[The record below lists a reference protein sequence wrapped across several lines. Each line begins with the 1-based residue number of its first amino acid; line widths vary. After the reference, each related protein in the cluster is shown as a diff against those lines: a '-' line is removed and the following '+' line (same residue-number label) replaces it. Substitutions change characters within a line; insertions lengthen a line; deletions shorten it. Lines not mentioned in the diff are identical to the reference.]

1 MTKISELSLRK
12 AFLLLT
18 TAVAAV
24 GVFVGLPVKKAVAA
38 TENSRM
44 APAGVV
50 NQPTAQLLV
59 VQPERINPSTVGLL
73 KVADEALS
81 NDALAEQI
89 FSNPD
94 AVASRYHLSKNE
106 TLVLRQMTR
115 EQFQV
120 ARDDAA
126 RVVAT
131 RQPYARS
138 MHMPAFATNARLI
151 TERMVVGRAIL
162 AAVGRSY
169 LNAANAHDCC
179 PWNKAIEL
187 GLSGDPAFYNAVFVR
202 PAGANMAQPGM
213 TGPQ

>member
-1 MTKISELSLRK
+1 MRKISELSLRRT
-12 AFLLLT
+12 FLLLT

-59 VQPERINPSTVGLL
+59 VQPERINPSTLGLL
-73 KVADEALS
+73 KVADAALS
-81 NDALAEQI
+81 NDALAERI
-89 FSNPD
+89 FEQSGRGGV
-94 AVASRYHLSKNE
+94 AVPSFENRDSRLAPNDPRRSFR
-106 TLVLRQMTR
+106 LR
-115 EQFQV
+115 
-120 ARDDAA
+120 
-126 RVVAT
+126 AT
-131 RQPYARS
+131 TPPGSWRRRQPYARS

-151 TERMVVGRAIL
+151 TERMIVGRAIL

-202 PAGANMAQPGM
+202 PAGANLSQPGTM
-213 TGPQ
+213 RP